1 MGRPYTQCLEHAGE
15 LCVQLGV
22 SCLGCTLKCCVVCTL
37 VQLPLPAYQ
46 GLLLLQPCCC
56 FILVTVAALMP
67 CNGLLPALECGW
79 ADAAV
84 GLEPIFFVHPPIT
97 QPVLAL
103 GLSGPDPQAT
113 ELET

>member
-1 MGRPYTQCLEHAGE
+1 
-15 LCVQLGV
+15 
-22 SCLGCTLKCCVVCTL
+22 
-37 VQLPLPAYQ
+37 
-46 GLLLLQPCCC
+46 
-56 FILVTVAALMP
+56 MP
-67 CNGLLPALECGW
+67 CNGLLPAFECGW